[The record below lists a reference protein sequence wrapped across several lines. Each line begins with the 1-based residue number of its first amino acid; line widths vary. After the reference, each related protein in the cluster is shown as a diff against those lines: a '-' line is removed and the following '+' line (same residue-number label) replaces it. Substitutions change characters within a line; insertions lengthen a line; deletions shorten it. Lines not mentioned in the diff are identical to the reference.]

1 MTTTGGTATTTNNT
15 TISGGNTSQNCCQS
29 DARSAEEKALDRA
42 LVLDKDSFKSL
53 KSDVEFSTWFPI
65 FKAEAIK
72 QGFGD
77 LLDSKYKPPPGQETI
92 FEKRQKVFY
101 SFLGH
106 HLMTKK
112 GGYCF
117 RPFRGFWCSSSM
129 EQAHCLPLNV
139 SQGSFNEG
147 QFLDQ
152 LLGLIQMPNLKM
164 KYFGWSRYI
173 QSS

>member
-1 MTTTGGTATTTNNT
+1 MKKLAADTASTMTTTGGTATTTNNT

-65 FKAEAIK
+65 IKAEAIK

-77 LLDSKYKPPPGQETI
+77 LLDSKYKSPPGQETI

-112 GGYCF
+112 GTVIRLGGSSLPCVRCME
-117 RPFRGFWCSSSM
+117 RP
-129 EQAHCLPLNV
+129 
-139 SQGSFNEG
+139 
-147 QFLDQ
+147 
-152 LLGLIQMPNLKM
+152 
-164 KYFGWSRYI
+164 
-173 QSS
+173 

>member
-1 MTTTGGTATTTNNT
+1 MKKLAADTDSTMTTTGGTATTTNNT

-112 GGYCF
+112 GTVIRLGGSSLPCVRCME
-117 RPFRGFWCSSSM
+117 RP
-129 EQAHCLPLNV
+129 
-139 SQGSFNEG
+139 
-147 QFLDQ
+147 
-152 LLGLIQMPNLKM
+152 
-164 KYFGWSRYI
+164 
-173 QSS
+173 